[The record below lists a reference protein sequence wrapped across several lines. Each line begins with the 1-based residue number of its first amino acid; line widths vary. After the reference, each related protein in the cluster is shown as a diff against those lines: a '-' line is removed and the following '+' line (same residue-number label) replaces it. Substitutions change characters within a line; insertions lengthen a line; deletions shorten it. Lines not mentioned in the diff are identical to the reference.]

1 MAEALFAKLQNA
13 SWRRSVTIGEAT
25 HMLMLEKNRR
35 QLFDEVQLFLEM
47 PPPGGAPGGGMPVVA
62 EAPTA
67 AASFAEAAHEPLP
80 SLPVSSSSTAASP
93 AGSPPP
99 AAEHTPAPLA
109 GAAADRGERPPAAS
123 AIKETG
129 TNGSSQ
135 PPAEATMPRAE
146 VALPSPKKPSAAV
159 AALIERGD
167 ELFAIGDVYP
177 ARLYYTRAADAGD
190 PHAMT
195 ALGKTYDPVIL
206 GGAGVRGIRPDPAV
220 ASQWYRKA
228 MEGGDSEAASL
239 LDREGLA
246 RQ

>member
-1 MAEALFAKLQNA
+1 
-13 SWRRSVTIGEAT
+13 
-25 HMLMLEKNRR
+25 MLMLEKNRR

-47 PPPGGAPGGGMPVVA
+47 PPPGGALGGGVPVVA

-80 SLPVSSSSTAASP
+80 SLPVPSSSTAATP
-93 AGSPPP
+93 TGAPPP
-99 AAEHTPAPLA
+99 AAEHRPAPLA
-109 GAAADRGERPPAAS
+109 GAADRGERPPAAS

-129 TNGSSQ
+129 TSGSSR
-135 PPAEATMPRAE
+135 PPAEATMPRTE
-146 VALPSPKKPSAAV
+146 VALASPKKPSAAV

-167 ELFAIGDVYP
+167 ELFAIGDIYP

-190 PHAMT
+190 AHAMT

-206 GGAGVRGIRPDPAV
+206 GGAGVRGIRPDPAM